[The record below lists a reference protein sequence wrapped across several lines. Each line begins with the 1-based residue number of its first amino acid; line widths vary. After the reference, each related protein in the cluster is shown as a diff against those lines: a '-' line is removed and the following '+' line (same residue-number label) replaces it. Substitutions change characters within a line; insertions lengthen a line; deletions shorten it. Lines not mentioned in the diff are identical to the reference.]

1 MRRLPF
7 FLAFVLTAAPAAAQQ
22 SPHDSVQGA
31 VRVVDVRARTIEVT
45 TGVGMALR
53 VVRLRVPPETRISAA
68 GAPLAFAQLK
78 PGDIIRVSFGSRP
91 GGAAPPGIRRVG
103 PPGASPGGGEGCGAP
118 PRGLARLAR
127 AATPNQPP

>member
-7 FLAFVLTAAPAAAQQ
+7 LLAFVLTAAPAVAQQ

-31 VRVVDVRARTIEVT
+31 VRVVDVRGRTIEVT
-45 TGVGMALR
+45 AAVGMSLR

-68 GAPLAFAQLK
+68 GAALALAQLK

-91 GGAAPPGIRRVG
+91 GGSVAYAIERVG
-103 PPGASPGGGEGCGAP
+103 RMEALPGGG
-118 PRGLARLAR
+118 R
-127 AATPNQPP
+127 

>member
-7 FLAFVLTAAPAAAQQ
+7 LLAFVLTAAPAAAQQ
-22 SPHDSVQGA
+22 SPHDI
-31 VRVVDVRARTIEVT
+31 DVRARTIEVT
-45 TGVGMALR
+45 TAVGMALR

-91 GGAAPPGIRRVG
+91 GGSVAYAIERVG
-103 PPGASPGGGEGCGAP
+103 RMEALPGGG
-118 PRGLARLAR
+118 
-127 AATPNQPP
+127 Q

>member
-7 FLAFVLTAAPAAAQQ
+7 LLAFVLTAAPAAAQQ

-31 VRVVDVRARTIEVT
+31 VRVVDVRGRTIEVT
-45 TGVGMALR
+45 TAVGMALR

-68 GAPLAFAQLK
+68 GAPLAFAQLR

-91 GGAAPPGIRRVG
+91 GGSVAYAIERVGRMEAPPG
-103 PPGASPGGGEGCGAP
+103 GG
-118 PRGLARLAR
+118 
-127 AATPNQPP
+127 Q